1 MCNPIKSGAKAWLAI
16 GFMTHGLGS
25 LSFSQCLIYAS
36 PVSLGTTPHISQ
48 LKYIVFNNLF
58 IYCLKYFKLHCL
70 VLMQDFICVNSFSTE
85 GEGAKYARLLK
96 TFS

>member
-58 IYCLKYFKLHCL
+58 YLLFKIFQIAL
-70 VLMQDFICVNSFSTE
+70 FSID
-85 GEGAKYARLLK
+85 ARFHLC
-96 TFS
+96 